1 MTSSSALNGDFIVP
15 LREALDEQRVG
26 GKARNLARLMDAGH
40 PVPDGFVVTR
50 EALATF
56 IAEADLQPSIESL
69 RSRLDVRSPMGIR
82 CAGET
87 IAALVGES
95 AIPESLDLALADAL
109 TGLGDG
115 PVIVRSSG
123 VGEDSADASFA
134 GQLDSIPDVVG
145 LGLAR
150 RALLR
155 VWASQWSPRALSY
168 QLSRRVSLLGMG
180 VIVQRQIPSA
190 VSGVLFTR
198 APGRSRHMLI
208 EYCSGSGDTLVSG
221 RENPGRLLVT
231 MDGRERTIEASLEG
245 QPDAESLLT
254 DRLIFRLAR
263 VGREISELFGSP
275 QDIEW
280 TIEADGTLWILQ
292 TRPITVCEPV
302 AAPVE
307 PPNVHWSNANVN
319 ENFPR
324 PISPLLYSI
333 ASTGYYHYF
342 RNLGRAFGISRR
354 RLRAMEYPLWHII
367 GVHASRMYYNL
378 SSIHGV
384 LRSAPFGELL
394 TSSFNQFVGS
404 GDTSTHAATTHAG
417 RFRTLAQASELVVI
431 AVKTTWQYLFL
442 TRRVS
447 RFEQTVSQFAS
458 QTTPDRLKHASREEL
473 LAHFRGFIDIRN
485 NRWKD
490 AALADAA
497 AMVCYAILQR
507 LLARMVPAA
516 DQQSLHNNLLKA
528 LPDLVSGIPPVKLWE
543 LSQLVRADA
552 RLHDMFRDH
561 RPADV
566 LEAIRTRDE
575 LQEFN
580 DMFDAFLDS
589 WGFRCSGELMLTMP
603 TFQDEPVRVVEL
615 IQAYLTTDAAS
626 PAAILARQAQGR
638 IAETRRLQR
647 LLGSRWV
654 VVGLILRWTQKAIL
668 LRERARLKQALL
680 YTRLRHIAIAM
691 GDQLV
696 GADRLERREDI
707 FFLTADEID
716 ALLSGVAM
724 FPDQLRPLVALRRAA
739 HETHSS
745 MTPPDTI
752 DLGVGEYLTASES
765 SPAPAVS
772 QASTAEHQQELRGTG
787 ACGGRTEARAAVL
800 DDICDAQRLISGDVL
815 VTRQTDPGWG
825 PVFPLISGLVIER
838 GGMLSHGA
846 IIAREFG
853 IPSVVGVHGA
863 TTRIA
868 HGARVHVDGDR
879 GLVRILEEA

>member
-95 AIPESLDLALADAL
+95 TIPESLDVALADAL

-145 LGLAR
+145 FGLAR

-198 APGRSRHMLI
+198 APGRSRRMLI

-263 VGREISELFGSP
+263 VGREIAELFGSP

-292 TRPITVCEPV
+292 TRPITVCEPA
-302 AAPVE
+302 AAPAE
-307 PPNVHWSNANVN
+307 RQNVHWSNANVN

-342 RNLGRAFGISRR
+342 RNLGRAFGISKR
-354 RLRAMEYPLWHII
+354 RLRAMEYPLRHII

-458 QTTPDRLKHASREEL
+458 QTTPDRLKQSVSR
-473 LAHFRGFIDIRN
+473 G
-485 NRWKD
+485 
-490 AALADAA
+490 AART
-497 AMVCYAILQR
+497 LQR
-507 LLARMVPAA
+507 FHRHQEQPMEGRGACRCGSHGLL
-516 DQQSLHNNLLKA
+516 
-528 LPDLVSGIPPVKLWE
+528 
-543 LSQLVRADA
+543 
-552 RLHDMFRDH
+552 RD
-561 RPADV
+561 P
-566 LEAIRTRDE
+566 
-575 LQEFN
+575 
-580 DMFDAFLDS
+580 S
-589 WGFRCSGELMLTMP
+589 
-603 TFQDEPVRVVEL
+603 
-615 IQAYLTTDAAS
+615 AAS
-626 PAAILARQAQGR
+626 GPNGPCSRSAIAAQQPAQGPSGPG
-638 IAETRRLQR
+638 QR
-647 LLGSRWV
+647 NTSGQT
-654 VVGLILRWTQKAIL
+654 VGTVAARSCG
-668 LRERARLKQALL
+668 RAPP
-680 YTRLRHIAIAM
+680 RHVP
-691 GDQLV
+691 Q
-696 GADRLERREDI
+696 
-707 FFLTADEID
+707 
-716 ALLSGVAM
+716 
-724 FPDQLRPLVALRRAA
+724 
-739 HETHSS
+739 
-745 MTPPDTI
+745 
-752 DLGVGEYLTASES
+752 
-765 SPAPAVS
+765 S
-772 QASTAEHQQELRGTG
+772 QASRRPRSDSH
-787 ACGGRTEARAAVL
+787 AR
-800 DDICDAQRLISGDVL
+800 
-815 VTRQTDPGWG
+815 
-825 PVFPLISGLVIER
+825 
-838 GGMLSHGA
+838 
-846 IIAREFG
+846 
-853 IPSVVGVHGA
+853 
-863 TTRIA
+863 
-868 HGARVHVDGDR
+868 
-879 GLVRILEEA
+879 

>member
-95 AIPESLDLALADAL
+95 TIPEGLDAALADAL

-145 LGLAR
+145 FGLAR

-198 APGRSRHMLI
+198 APGRSRRMLI

-263 VGREISELFGSP
+263 VGREIAELFGSP

-302 AAPVE
+302 AAPAE
-307 PPNVHWSNANVN
+307 RQNVHWSNANVN

-354 RLRAMEYPLWHII
+354 RLRAMEYPLRHII

-404 GDTSTHAATTHAG
+404 GDTSTARRHHSCRPVPDAG
-417 RFRTLAQASELVVI
+417 AGLGARGHRGQDDLAVPLPYQ
-431 AVKTTWQYLFL
+431 
-442 TRRVS
+442 TRV
-447 RFEQTVSQFAS
+447 T
-458 QTTPDRLKHASREEL
+458 
-473 LAHFRGFIDIRN
+473 
-485 NRWKD
+485 
-490 AALADAA
+490 
-497 AMVCYAILQR
+497 
-507 LLARMVPAA
+507 
-516 DQQSLHNNLLKA
+516 
-528 LPDLVSGIPPVKLWE
+528 
-543 LSQLVRADA
+543 VRADGVAVCLANHTRSSQTGVSRGAA
-552 RLHDMFRDH
+552 RTLQRFHRHQEQPMEGRGACRCGSHGLLRD
-561 RPADV
+561 P
-566 LEAIRTRDE
+566 
-575 LQEFN
+575 
-580 DMFDAFLDS
+580 S
-589 WGFRCSGELMLTMP
+589 
-603 TFQDEPVRVVEL
+603 
-615 IQAYLTTDAAS
+615 AAS
-626 PAAILARQAQGR
+626 GPNGPCSRSAIAAQQPAQGPSGPG
-638 IAETRRLQR
+638 QR
-647 LLGSRWV
+647 NTSGQT
-654 VVGLILRWTQKAIL
+654 VGTVAARSSG
-668 LRERARLKQALL
+668 RAPP
-680 YTRLRHIAIAM
+680 RHVP
-691 GDQLV
+691 Q
-696 GADRLERREDI
+696 
-707 FFLTADEID
+707 
-716 ALLSGVAM
+716 
-724 FPDQLRPLVALRRAA
+724 
-739 HETHSS
+739 
-745 MTPPDTI
+745 
-752 DLGVGEYLTASES
+752 
-765 SPAPAVS
+765 S
-772 QASTAEHQQELRGTG
+772 QASRRPRSDSH
-787 ACGGRTEARAAVL
+787 AR
-800 DDICDAQRLISGDVL
+800 
-815 VTRQTDPGWG
+815 
-825 PVFPLISGLVIER
+825 
-838 GGMLSHGA
+838 
-846 IIAREFG
+846 
-853 IPSVVGVHGA
+853 
-863 TTRIA
+863 
-868 HGARVHVDGDR
+868 
-879 GLVRILEEA
+879 